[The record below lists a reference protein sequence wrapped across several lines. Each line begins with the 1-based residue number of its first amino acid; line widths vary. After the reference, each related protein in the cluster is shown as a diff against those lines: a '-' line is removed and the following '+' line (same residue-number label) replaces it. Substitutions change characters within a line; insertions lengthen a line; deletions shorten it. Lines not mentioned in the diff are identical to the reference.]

1 MGRYV
6 TRAAWEEAK
15 ILSRR
20 RSIVA
25 LVNDSTLSQ
34 EVRAKLG
41 IVVVAREYAVSTLG
55 LSGGESF
62 TTYSQLPRD
71 TLVLVLS
78 AARRDTLVAH
88 TWWFPVVG
96 RFPYKGFFDFDQAQR
111 TAAAMRL
118 AGYDTYLRPASA
130 FSTLGWFN
138 DPLLSTTLRQDSL
151 GLANTVIH
159 ELVHNTLFVR
169 GSVAFNES
177 FASFVGARGAADFFR
192 ARGQD
197 RAARAVERQWADQKL
212 LGSFWATTA
221 DKIDSLFAIPGRDS
235 LQRIAARDSL
245 YDRMRTVLL
254 RDLSPQMPTISKAGL
269 EHLQLDNAALL
280 ARRVYSSDLW
290 LFDEVHRRLGGTLRE
305 TIAHVRRTVQDAED
319 PFEALRQSARQGS
332 PDTVASSRSEHS
344 SALVIPDKRAPA
356 SADPGSSVVTVPR
369 GTTLG
374 PRMRGGDGGANS

>member
-15 ILSRR
+15 ILAGRR
-20 RSIVA
+20 NIVA
-25 LVNDSTLSQ
+25 LVNDSTLSHDI
-34 EVRAKLG
+34 RAKLG
-41 IVVVAREYAVSTLG
+41 IVVAAREYAVGTLG

-78 AARRDTLVAH
+78 AARRDTLVGY

-169 GSVAFNES
+169 GRVAFNES

-192 ARGQD
+192 ARGHD

-212 LGSFWATTA
+212 LGSFWATMA
-221 DKIDSLFAIPGRDS
+221 YKIDSLFAIPGRDS

-254 RDLSPQMPTISKAGL
+254 RDLSPQMPTISRAGL
-269 EHLQLDNAALL
+269 EHLQLDNASLL

-290 LFDEVHRRLGGTLRE
+290 LFDEVHRRLGGTLRQ
-305 TIAHVRRTVQDAED
+305 TIEHVHGAVDGAED
-319 PFEALRQSARQGS
+319 PFEALRLS
-332 PDTVASSRSEHS
+332 VAAAE
-344 SALVIPDKRAPA
+344 P
-356 SADPGSSVVTVPR
+356 SVQ
-369 GTTLG
+369 
-374 PRMRGGDGGANS
+374 GAN